1 MSSTFGTLKSN
12 ASTWGRHICEN
23 LASGIKNAIST
34 VGNAVTSVAN
44 KIKSLL
50 GFSEPEDGP
59 LSNFHTYMPDM
70 IDLMTYGIKSNQD
83 KAIGAVSDMASAIS
97 EEIQNGEY
105 AMNGE
110 YSVNGAGVES
120 SLGSFSD
127 KIADSFTNLMDRLQ
141 AIAQSVTF
149 ATPAILNGAVPYS
162 AATSAERTSG
172 GGSYDNF
179 TEFSSD
185 VDERLADLSYQLKQ
199 ILAVLKALNLN
210 IDLDA
215 LADAITQQ
223 QRSKLRNFGG
233 V

>member
-1 MSSTFGTLKSN
+1 
-12 ASTWGRHICEN
+12 
-23 LASGIKNAIST
+23 
-34 VGNAVTSVAN
+34 
-44 KIKSLL
+44 
-50 GFSEPEDGP
+50 
-59 LSNFHTYMPDM
+59 M
-70 IDLMTYGIKSNQD
+70 IDLMTYGIEKNQG
-83 KAIGAVSDMASAIS
+83 KAINAVSGMAAAIS

-105 AMNGE
+105 AING
-110 YSVNGAGVES
+110 VGVGN
-120 SLGSFSD
+120 SLDSFSD
-127 KIADSFTNLMDRLQ
+127 RIADSFTTMLDRLQ

-149 ATPAILNGAVPYS
+149 TTPAILNGAVPYS

-172 GGSYDNF
+172 GGGSEGF

-199 ILAVLKALNLN
+199 ILAVIKALNLN